1 MSAYDDK
8 QWNTI
13 AFRKNESSFVIRIK
27 FSSIYLVK
35 NESLEQIITK
45 KKKKEKK
52 RDGRKE
58 KKRKKERQVK
68 APVFT
73 SYTVHRIKC

>member
-1 MSAYDDK
+1 
-8 QWNTI
+8 
-13 AFRKNESSFVIRIK
+13 
-27 FSSIYLVK
+27 LVK